1 MFLGFPC
8 GSAGRPGFNPWVGK
22 IPWRRARLPI
32 PVFWPGESHGQS
44 MGSQRVGLDR
54 ATFTF
59 TDGCSRGWGV
69 RLPMQETRVQSLVQE
84 DSTHCGT
91 TKACGPRL
99 LSPQAAPPEARAP
112 STCAPHERSHHSEKP
127 THCNKRQPPLAETR
141 ESPCAARKTLCDQ
154 KKNLSIL
161 YIKPGQRECSG

>member
-1 MFLGFPC
+1 
-8 GSAGRPGFNPWVGK
+8 
-22 IPWRRARLPI
+22 
-32 PVFWPGESHGQS
+32 
-44 MGSQRVGLDR
+44 MGSQRVGLNR

-59 TDGCSRGWGV
+59 IHWSSRGWGV
-69 RLPMQETRVQSLVQE
+69 RPPMQETRIQSLVQA

-112 STCAPHERSHHSEKP
+112 SACAAHERSHHSEKP
-127 THCNKRQPPLAETR
+127 THRDKEQPPLAETR

-154 KKNLSIL
+154 KKKCKSII
-161 YIKPGQRECSG
+161 YQARAERMFWIKGDQRDPIKCRA